1 MSDEINFFDRN
12 GGDLRLRLFEL
23 SYPYGASLVE
33 AQLDDVHVKWW
44 GHDKETYVASASG
57 HQYGTETS
65 NDNGHVEGAIKAG
78 ERAANEVLASLAK
91 AKMAAGAGRQP

>member
-1 MSDEINFFDRN
+1 MLTCAITMTHNNE
-12 GGDLRLRLFEL
+12 GAPLL
-23 SYPYGASLVE
+23 SRPLPWG
-33 AQLDDVHVKWW
+33 VHF
-44 GHDKETYVASASG
+44 A
-57 HQYGTETS
+57 GTETS